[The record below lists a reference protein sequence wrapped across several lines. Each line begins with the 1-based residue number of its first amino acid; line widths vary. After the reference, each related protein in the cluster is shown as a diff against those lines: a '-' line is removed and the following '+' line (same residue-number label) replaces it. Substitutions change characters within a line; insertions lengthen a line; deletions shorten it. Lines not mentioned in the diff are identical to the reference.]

1 MEKRTCQDG
10 VMFTC
15 YNDVVVD
22 IDAASGVEYVEIYFN
37 IYMPESKKSFPDVQE
52 LIIDANVSDIEIPN
66 TLFPNVT
73 LVTSKSFHFYDN
85 ESYLIKNEKGF
96 RKLLNVFCGPDMEFD
111 LTNINRIAD
120 YAFAESNI
128 SKFKDVKKI
137 LFSCDS
143 HAFTNSVFDKQPFM
157 NGVKMAGDILIAVD
171 ETVNTIELHD
181 EENPLYMCVDGIHL
195 SAVKHMVI
203 HNYISI
209 LNYRINEVPQS
220 ITLDAKV
227 LDDRAIEQVMH
238 TIKPQ
243 TNSYVHTL
251 HLSNNVSAYKEI
263 DGMIYTADMSSLVGC
278 SINKEDALLIPEGV
292 KSIAS
297 YAFANTHVRNIKLPN
312 SLETL
317 EDYAFCKCSE
327 LTDIEFGNGLSC
339 ISRYAF
345 LRCSKLEHIKLP
357 AQMRIIGSFAFNHSG
372 LKSIEL
378 NEGLKIIHYNALDAT
393 NISELALPSSL
404 ELLEPLGKSQNI
416 THISIGKYIKEL
428 ASSIAKQGKLTSNEA
443 YNDSVVELKC
453 DDKTLFIP
461 SFVRNNG
468 YYDMCQRIKV
478 FFLDDS
484 GNETMSLYPY
494 AATIAGRENTAMLE
508 YGQFHGDSQKEYL
521 KRHAKSIILRLIREK
536 DEERAVQFLRWKL
549 IPQKDIKELLKKTNS
564 SELSIV
570 TSYLLEEMNGKTQ
583 SEDFNL

>member
-37 IYMPESKKSFPDVQE
+37 IYMPESKKSFPDVRE

-73 LVTSKSFHFYDN
+73 RVTSKSFHFYDN
-85 ESYLIKNEKGF
+85 ESCLVKNEKGF

-128 SKFKDVKKI
+128 AKFKDVKKT

-143 HAFTNSVFDKQPFM
+143 HAFTNSVFDKQPFVD
-157 NGVKMAGDILIAVD
+157 GVKMAGDILIAID

-203 HNYISI
+203 HSYISL
-209 LNYRINEVPQS
+209 LNYKLDEVPQS
-220 ITLDAKV
+220 VTLNTKV

-243 TNSYVHTL
+243 TNSYVHAL
-251 HLSNNVSAYKEI
+251 HLSNNVSEYKEI

-278 SINKEDALLIPEGV
+278 SIDKKDALIPEGV
-292 KSIAS
+292 KSIAA
-297 YAFANTHVRNIKLPN
+297 YAFANTHVRKIKLPD

-327 LTDIEFGNGLSC
+327 LINIDFGNGLSC

-357 AQMRIIGSFAFNHSG
+357 DQMRIIGSFAFNHSG

-378 NEGLKIIHYNALDAT
+378 NEGLKIIHYNVFDAT

-404 ELLEPLGKSQNI
+404 ELLEPLGGLQNI
-416 THISIGKYIKEL
+416 THISIRKYIKEL

-453 DDKTLFIP
+453 DGKTLFIP
-461 SFVRNNG
+461 SHVRNNG
-468 YYDMCQRIKV
+468 YYDMCRRIQV
-478 FFLDDS
+478 FFLGDS
-484 GNETMSLYPY
+484 GDENMSLYSY

-508 YGQFHGDSQKEYL
+508 YMQFHGTSQKEYL
-521 KRHAKSIILRLIREK
+521 KKHAKSIILRLIREK
-536 DEERAVQFLRWKL
+536 DEERAVQFLQWKL
-549 IPQKDIKELLKKTNS
+549 IPQKDIKELLKKANS

-570 TSYLLEEMNGKTQ
+570 TSYLLEEMNGKAQ
-583 SEDFNL
+583 AEDFTL